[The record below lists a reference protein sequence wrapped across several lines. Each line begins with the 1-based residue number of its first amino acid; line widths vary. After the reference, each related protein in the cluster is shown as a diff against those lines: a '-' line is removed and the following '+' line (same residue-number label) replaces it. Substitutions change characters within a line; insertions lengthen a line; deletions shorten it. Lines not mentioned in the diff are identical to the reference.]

1 MWKEIRIEILESY
14 IWYRNE
20 NIELILLTDVY
31 DTKLYFLYILEQRR
45 YPLVKNIMVVE
56 ILKSVM
62 NWQSK
67 NNE

>member
-1 MWKEIRIEILESY
+1 MWKEICIEILESY

-31 DTKLYFLYILEQRR
+31 DTKLFFLYILEQRR